1 MAGKPRIG
9 LIVGD
14 HAGIGPEIVQKTLA
28 HCEGAYTPL
37 VIGNRSLY
45 ERTATG
51 CVQPSNLS
59 FIDVPAGP
67 DIRPGAVTAD
77 SGRLILAS
85 MACAADLY
93 REGAVD
99 MLILAPITKKAL
111 HAAGS
116 PHDSEFTLF
125 ESLFNVPVVQ
135 SVIKC
140 NDIYR
145 ATVVGHVPFVKILE
159 RLSTEAITQ
168 TGRNLQAVMRRFHSP
183 NLRMAVAAL
192 NPHAGEDGLF
202 GDEEARVIAPAIDL
216 LRKEGMDVIGP
227 CPADTV
233 FLKARGGEVGGIVY
247 LYHDQGNI
255 AMKSAFF
262 GEGVLLYTGVPLPIA
277 SVGHGS
283 ALDIAG
289 QNRADAGNLLACAR
303 ALTRLWEEEHP

>member
-1 MAGKPRIG
+1 MTGKPRIG

-14 HAGIGPEIVQKTLA
+14 HAGIGPEIVHMTLA

-37 VIGNRSLY
+37 VIGNQRLY
-45 ERTATG
+45 ERSTVG
-51 CVQPSNLS
+51 YVQPSNVA
-59 FIDVPAGP
+59 FINVPAGP

-77 SGRLILAS
+77 SGRLIVDSLER
-85 MACAADLY
+85 AADLY
-93 REGAVD
+93 RQGAVD
-99 MLILAPITKKAL
+99 MLILSPITKKAL

-125 ESLFNVPVVQ
+125 ASLFNVPVVQ

-145 ATVVGHVPFVKILE
+145 ATVVGHVPFAKILE
-159 RLSTEAITQ
+159 HLSAEAIVQ
-168 TGRNLQAVMRRFHSP
+168 TGRNLLAVMRRFHSP

-202 GDEEARVIAPAIDL
+202 GDEEARVISPAIEL
-216 LRKEGMDVIGP
+216 LRKEGIDVIGP

-262 GEGVLLYTGVPLPIA
+262 GEGVLLYTSVPLPIA

-289 QNRADAGNLLACAR
+289 QNRADAGNLIACAH
-303 ALTRLWEEEHP
+303 ALTRLWEEAHP